1 MYKLQNLQPETYYE
15 LQIRSVYEEDVKSH
29 YSESKTKQTLKLAPR
44 KLDIVECTDCS
55 ITIEWF
61 IDVRDECLSYELDY
75 RPQRTKDWST
85 GTFLSKD
92 VLKEEYG
99 QRMYKLQH
107 LQPET
112 YYELKMRSVY
122 EEDVK
127 SHYSES
133 KTKQTL
139 KLVLPEAINQLS
151 EEDILRFNKLMQST
165 QTENRYFVRIMLV
178 GKESVGKT
186 CLLRRLL
193 KENISDVTSTDGVD
207 IVVRRCKINLE
218 DGKWKIEEVPN
229 DDKVNRIK
237 RALSPNERANITTGN
252 DREMDLAKIR
262 KMQKKD
268 SSTQD
273 DTSKIE
279 NTVPSMGLKHDVLD
293 ETTTTTDINEYPTK
307 EGKIRHHN
315 ELFTKAYIEEN
326 IDNNASLSLVM
337 PGDLVL
343 HVFTNS
349 ATNTPLIPYALCEL
363 WDFAGQKE
371 FYATHQAF
379 LTSNAVYLVVA
390 DMNED
395 ISKQG
400 ISQYFAEFQDVGEYV
415 DFWFDSI
422 HCHRTADDPKSE
434 HFDPPIILVFTG
446 KDKCDKEYIPKRI
459 EKLDD
464 QLDKVLG
471 YHSKH
476 HHLHDKF
483 YLSNTEDH
491 DNAFQGL
498 RTAIFD
504 TARKMNNWGQ
514 ALPMKWILLEY
525 LIEINKDQGRNFVKL
540 TDMIEM
546 GKHPEINIIEKEDL
560 LVFLRFQ
567 HNIGNIIFFENIP
580 DLIILKPQWL
590 ADAFRCLVSNRIEA
604 KFHHLSDYKLLKNH
618 GKISKSLISKLFE
631 SKKGSQFL
639 GQQGNLHQLM
649 EKLDIIVKVDTDLYI
664 MPSNMPASTFEDVCR
679 NVGIRNTDCKR
690 TSWLCLKFDF
700 LPPSFFNHLSA
711 WFIRNYNPSKLDSDN
726 GSFALYRGICM
737 FDIDSSGCVKM
748 LVTMSTDIIA
758 LQVVSFSKQ
767 RDVGKTCNDIYNKVK
782 DVVEKIRK
790 SYKVK
795 ISFKLHFKCSDG
807 DYYKDTIIYETLS
820 SQQEYYCPQ
829 HKTAHQS
836 DLIYSPWLKN
846 EVEKIP
852 DDRAKKGTRQD
863 DLNLKIEPNKEAFD
877 EDQAYVKNNLPVSVT
892 LRQQLNIKKSKNEN
906 PMITSCIKTGNTLVI
921 TDYSN
926 KRLIICNVDGTEIHH
941 IPLSYKPGYITEI
954 DSNTVAVS
962 CEDSTILIINISTRS
977 ITSTI
982 NTSLTC
988 YGISYNDNNLYVVG
1002 MSIIHV
1008 MDMTGKVI
1016 RTIPVPT
1023 DDIYDITVDRDRLVC
1038 ITWTS
1043 IYCFS
1048 LDGKVMWKFKKDEIQ
1063 DLRHVTT
1070 DDEGN
1075 VYVTKEVTQT
1085 VIVVSDDGKHHR
1097 ELLTKSDGLDKPW
1110 GIYFD
1115 KKENILLVSNLYDGK
1130 AFLFDVRKKP

>member
-1 MYKLQNLQPETYYE
+1 MSYLF
-15 LQIRSVYEEDVKSH
+15 V
-29 YSESKTKQTLKLAPR
+29 ESCAM
-44 KLDIVECTDCS
+44 S
-55 ITIEWF
+55 ITTRPDNRPFE
-61 IDVRDECLSYELDY
+61 VPLY
-75 RPQRTKDWST
+75 RPSLHCGGVTTPPS
-85 GTFLSKD
+85 
-92 VLKEEYG
+92 
-99 QRMYKLQH
+99 
-107 LQPET
+107 
-112 YYELKMRSVY
+112 
-122 EEDVK
+122 
-127 SHYSES
+127 
-133 KTKQTL
+133 
-139 KLVLPEAINQLS
+139 VLPEAINQLS
-151 EEDILRFNKLMQST
+151 EEDILRFNKLMQSS

-218 DGKWKIEEVPN
+218 DGKWKIEE
-229 DDKVNRIK
+229 
-237 RALSPNERANITTGN
+237 
-252 DREMDLAKIR
+252 
-262 KMQKKD
+262 
-268 SSTQD
+268 
-273 DTSKIE
+273 
-279 NTVPSMGLKHDVLD
+279 
-293 ETTTTTDINEYPTK
+293 
-307 EGKIRHHN
+307 
-315 ELFTKAYIEEN
+315 
-326 IDNNASLSLVM
+326 
-337 PGDLVL
+337 
-343 HVFTNS
+343 
-349 ATNTPLIPYALCEL
+349 
-363 WDFAGQKE
+363 
-371 FYATHQAF
+371 
-379 LTSNAVYLVVA
+379 
-390 DMNED
+390 
-395 ISKQG
+395 
-400 ISQYFAEFQDVGEYV
+400 EYV

-546 GKHPEINIIEKEDL
+546 GKHPDINIIEKEDL

-618 GKISKSLISKLFE
+618 DKISKSLISKLFE

-664 MPSNMPASTFEDVCR
+664 MPSNMPASAFEDVCK

-737 FDIDSSGCVKM
+737 FDIDSSGCVKI

-807 DYYKDTIIYETLS
+807 DYYKDTIVYETLS
-820 SQQEYYCPQ
+820 SQHEYYCPQ

-846 EVEKIP
+846 EY
-852 DDRAKKGTRQD
+852 GF
-863 DLNLKIEPNKEAFD
+863 L
-877 EDQAYVKNNLPVSVT
+877 
-892 LRQQLNIKKSKNEN
+892 
-906 PMITSCIKTGNTLVI
+906 
-921 TDYSN
+921 
-926 KRLIICNVDGTEIHH
+926 
-941 IPLSYKPGYITEI
+941 
-954 DSNTVAVS
+954 TVFNR
-962 CEDSTILIINISTRS
+962 I
-977 ITSTI
+977 
-982 NTSLTC
+982 
-988 YGISYNDNNLYVVG
+988 
-1002 MSIIHV
+1002 
-1008 MDMTGKVI
+1008 
-1016 RTIPVPT
+1016 
-1023 DDIYDITVDRDRLVC
+1023 
-1038 ITWTS
+1038 
-1043 IYCFS
+1043 
-1048 LDGKVMWKFKKDEIQ
+1048 
-1063 DLRHVTT
+1063 
-1070 DDEGN
+1070 
-1075 VYVTKEVTQT
+1075 
-1085 VIVVSDDGKHHR
+1085 
-1097 ELLTKSDGLDKPW
+1097 
-1110 GIYFD
+1110 
-1115 KKENILLVSNLYDGK
+1115 
-1130 AFLFDVRKKP
+1130 